1 MATEFHENNG
11 QRDESADITL
21 FDALTKI
28 NSDEEMIKY
37 ARIFENKKT
46 ARETTSACLKMHL
59 EIEIVGMV
67 KEAVCYLLDKL
78 YKNLRNPEFPDKWE
92 YCYRRLYPKCDSARE
107 ISPVGPVGER
117 PIHVCAL
124 LAARYRASS
133 LELSETGLHISNGM
147 VQGYVAQGI
156 VQGMKRFLD
165 SDDWK
170 HEAWKPYGKDY
181 CAALASYFHKNEKVE
196 EFPIPF
202 MKEIKQWYDERKNPA
217 NLLPGDD
224 NHIRAITLNGL
235 YEGETILF
243 PFVASGN
250 LDAVDWL
257 LNPKEKRFC
266 QYDHLNHLHL
276 S

>member
-1 MATEFHENNG
+1 MATEFDENNR
-11 QRDESADITL
+11 QRDESADTTL
-21 FDALTKI
+21 FDDLTRI

-37 ARIFENKKT
+37 ARIFEYKKT
-46 ARETTSACLKMHL
+46 ARETMSMCLKMQL
-59 EIEIVGMV
+59 EIKIVGMV
-67 KEAVCYLLDKL
+67 NDAVCYLLDKL
-78 YKNLRNPEFPDKWE
+78 YENLRNPEFPDN
-92 YCYRRLYPKCDSARE
+92 YRRLYE
-107 ISPVGPVGER
+107 NSPVGPVGER

-181 CAALASYFHKNEKVE
+181 CAALASYFHKNEKE
-196 EFPIPF
+196 EELPIPF
-202 MKEIKQWYDERKNPA
+202 MKEIKLWYNERKKPA

-224 NHIRAITLNGL
+224 NHIRATTLNGL

-257 LNPKEKRFC
+257 LNPEEKRFC